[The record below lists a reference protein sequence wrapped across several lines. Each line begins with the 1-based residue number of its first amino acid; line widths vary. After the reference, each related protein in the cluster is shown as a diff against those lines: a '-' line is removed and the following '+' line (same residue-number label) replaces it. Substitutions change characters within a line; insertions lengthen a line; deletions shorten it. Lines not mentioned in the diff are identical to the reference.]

1 MKDVPL
7 MELCDFGGISR
18 ILVVLEI
25 VGRRIKMAKEMRLF
39 YEIPVMVQFRDP
51 QWELCDGEDESERPW
66 ICGIGHRDV
75 IICGCCGSA
84 LDIEELLEDA
94 EAEGIDLQYHELPWI
109 DIKDEIR
116 GDF

>member
-1 MKDVPL
+1 
-7 MELCDFGGISR
+7 
-18 ILVVLEI
+18 
-25 VGRRIKMAKEMRLF
+25 MAKEMRHF

-51 QWELCDGEDESERPW
+51 QWELCAGEDESERPW
-66 ICGIGHRDV
+66 ICGIGHHDV

-94 EAEGIDLQYHELPWI
+94 EAAGIDLQYRELPWI

-116 GDF
+116 GDE

>member
-1 MKDVPL
+1 MEEKYEYTPL
-7 MELCDFGGISR
+7 YYGTPCQVRFYEAASGLYRGGIA
-18 ILVVLEI
+18 IHD
-25 VGRRIKMAKEMRLF
+25 
-39 YEIPVMVQFRDP
+39 Y
-51 QWELCDGEDESERPW
+51 
-66 ICGIGHRDV
+66 

-94 EAEGIDLQYHELPWI
+94 EAAGIDLQYHELPWI